1 MDLAKLFPDVP
12 THKVVQMPTV
22 PIHKIEVLPSIQTKK
37 GKQTISNDDV
47 KKHNAAF
54 MKTQK
59 EKREIEKELEL
70 KLSKLRNEYY
80 NNLLMHINYLFYFV
94 Q

>member
-12 THKVVQMPTV
+12 THKVVQIPTV
-22 PIHKIEVLPSIQTKK
+22 PKHKVVILPSIQTQK

-59 EKREIEKELEL
+59 ENRKIEEELEF
-70 KLSKLRNEYY
+70 KLHNLRNKYY
-80 NNLLMHINYLFYFV
+80 NIL
-94 Q
+94 

>member
-22 PIHKIEVLPSIQTKK
+22 PIHKIVILPSIQIQK

-47 KKHNAAF
+47 KKHNDAF

-59 EKREIEKELEL
+59 ENREIEKELEF
-70 KLSKLRNEYY
+70 KLYKLRNEYY
-80 NNLLMHINYLFYFV
+80 NIL
-94 Q
+94 